1 MNILVLGAT
10 GLIGNSIYK
19 HLRKKY
25 CVFGTFNDKKKI
37 MKIKYKKNK
46 LFHFDALN
54 YKKLNYILDKTNP
67 EIVINC
73 IGVTKHIKGL
83 NKKKF
88 LQINSLFP
96 HYAKKISNNKL
107 ARFIQISTDCVFNGK
122 KGNYSEKSKP
132 NAVDIY
138 GKSKALGEINDKINL
153 TIRTSTIGHE
163 LLTNYGLLNWFFRQE
178 SFCEG
183 YYKAIFN
190 GFPTF
195 YFAKILE
202 KILLKQITG
211 ILHVSGI
218 KINKYSLLQK
228 IKKIYNKK
236 LVIRKNTTFKID
248 RTLNNKLFKSY
259 FPKEKK
265 SWNYLIN
272 EMKKEHGKNTS

>member
-19 HLRKKY
+19 HLSKKHY
-25 CVFGTFNDKKKI
+25 VFGTFNDKKKI

-46 LFHFDALN
+46 LFYFDALN
-54 YKKLNYILDKTNP
+54 YKKLNYILDKTKS

-73 IGVTKHIKGL
+73 IGVTKHIKGID
-83 NKKKF
+83 KKKF

-96 HYAKKISNNKL
+96 HLAKKISNDRS

-132 NAVDIY
+132 NALDIY
-138 GKSKALGEINDKINL
+138 GQSKALGEINDKINL

-163 LLTNYGLLNWFFRQE
+163 LSTSYGLLNWFLNQN
-178 SFCEG
+178 SSCEG
-183 YYKAIFN
+183 YSKAIFN

-195 YFAKILE
+195 YFAKFLE
-202 KILLKQITG
+202 KILLRKITG

-236 LVIRKNTTFKID
+236 IVLRKNITFKIN

-265 SWNYLIN
+265 SWDYLIN
-272 EMKKEHGKNTS
+272 EMKKEYGKNTS